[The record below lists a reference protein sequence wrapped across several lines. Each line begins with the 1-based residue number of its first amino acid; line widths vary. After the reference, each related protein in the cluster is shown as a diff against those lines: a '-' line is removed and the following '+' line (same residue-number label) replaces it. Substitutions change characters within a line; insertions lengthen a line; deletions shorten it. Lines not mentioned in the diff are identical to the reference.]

1 MTVGSLFSGI
11 GGLDLGFE
19 RAGCKT
25 IWVCEKDKHCK
36 KLLADKFPRAK
47 QYSDVKHLVTDFDP
61 EYSTIDV
68 PTVPDIIVGGDPCPA
83 HSNATHSNKS
93 ANQES
98 SHPDLS
104 GYFLAVVGRFTPKWV
119 VRENVP
125 SPVTI
130 DWFAT
135 ALGALGYTTITVWI
149 NASEFVSQNR
159 LRAFVVGCTSKSA
172 IKKFCKEFSSKETR
186 FESMECRQVTPCLT
200 TAQRRSIFDTY
211 CFELGRG
218 IRVLEPEETEFFAG
232 FPHNWTSGFS
242 SAVRNRMHGNA
253 VVPQVAEAIA
263 VRIVKASRNIKW
275 EPLDVQAGIERTLGK
290 FFF

>member
-11 GGLDLGFE
+11 GGLDLGFS

-83 HSNATHSNKS
+83 HSSAKGNKESIHS
-93 ANQES
+93 
-98 SHPDLS
+98 DLS
-104 GYFLAVVGRFTPKWV
+104 GYFLAVVGRLTPKWV

-149 NASEFVSQNR
+149 NASEFVPQNR
-159 LRAFVVGCTSKSA
+159 LRAFVIGSTSKSA
-172 IKKFCKEFSSKETR
+172 IEKFVSNIKSHKDQTTKSNQESKSFNCFVASHHAPFGTENLVYEHGKGLRALHSNEFE
-186 FESMECRQVTPCLT
+186 
-200 TAQRRSIFDTY
+200 Y
-211 CFELGRG
+211 G
-218 IRVLEPEETEFFAG
+218 AG
-232 FPHNWTSGFS
+232 FPIQWTTGFS
-242 SAVRNRMHGNA
+242 STIRRRMLGNA

-275 EPLDVQAGIERTLGK
+275 EPLDVQAGIDRILGK